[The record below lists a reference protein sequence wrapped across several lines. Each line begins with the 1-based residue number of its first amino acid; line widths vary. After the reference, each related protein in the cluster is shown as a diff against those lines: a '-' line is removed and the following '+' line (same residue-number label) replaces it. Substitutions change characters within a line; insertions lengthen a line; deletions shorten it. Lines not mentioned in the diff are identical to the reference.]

1 MAELNEYQINQI
13 TTNIKQFSETYKELT
28 YKISKSNLDRKFD
41 KAVSNLKTYINDTK
55 KAIQD
60 AEKAFKIAI
69 EGERSFFG
77 LLSTNGLNGIIN
89 KKFSESSEVIN
100 KIIKENDD
108 NIENIINSLPTIG
121 KATNISGIYNSTEY
135 AGDEDYSN
143 NSIFDSVSESVSR
156 TGGSS
161 SLGFAFFND
170 DFNEYNEDY
179 SLDKENIN
187 ETNYSS
193 NEIFVTQGP
202 TLVKCNSNDESI
214 KIDENISIF
223 SVGCFQN
230 LISLK
235 KIEFEKAT
243 ELKMNLFSGCS
254 NLKLIILPENVEIIS
269 PNAFRNIPDDC
280 VICFKGEKDKI
291 QAYKAIEGKKV
302 IFGYKSG
309 DEEDNGKIEEIN
321 FEKKSSE
328 KAKRI
333 VIKKDTPLDSDEMI
347 DLWMKRNSK
356 YKFSLNDVK
365 QAISNIGNNT
375 DKDAILKE
383 ALIINIEKNLEG
395 KKFFDFASNL
405 HYLIKIQKENNE
417 VESCIESIFGLMY
430 LDTSGYRM
438 YDIKYSP
445 YIDYEHNCYYHPSM
459 ELKELNELIEEGK
472 INNDSELD
480 DKYRK
485 SKYVIRLSQILEKP
499 LYSVEASIQLM
510 HLALKNPYEYFNPHT
525 SGVIKNYK

>member
-69 EGERSFFG
+69 EGERPFFG
-77 LLSTNGLNGIIN
+77 LLSTNGLNDIIN

-179 SLDKENIN
+179 SLEKENIN

-202 TLVKCNSNDESI
+202 TLIKCNSNDEPI

-223 SVGCFQN
+223 SVG
-230 LISLK
+230 
-235 KIEFEKAT
+235 
-243 ELKMNLFSGCS
+243 
-254 NLKLIILPENVEIIS
+254 
-269 PNAFRNIPDDC
+269 
-280 VICFKGEKDKI
+280 
-291 QAYKAIEGKKV
+291 
-302 IFGYKSG
+302 
-309 DEEDNGKIEEIN
+309 
-321 FEKKSSE
+321 
-328 KAKRI
+328 
-333 VIKKDTPLDSDEMI
+333 
-347 DLWMKRNSK
+347 
-356 YKFSLNDVK
+356 
-365 QAISNIGNNT
+365 
-375 DKDAILKE
+375 
-383 ALIINIEKNLEG
+383 
-395 KKFFDFASNL
+395 
-405 HYLIKIQKENNE
+405 
-417 VESCIESIFGLMY
+417 
-430 LDTSGYRM
+430 
-438 YDIKYSP
+438 
-445 YIDYEHNCYYHPSM
+445 
-459 ELKELNELIEEGK
+459 
-472 INNDSELD
+472 
-480 DKYRK
+480 
-485 SKYVIRLSQILEKP
+485 
-499 LYSVEASIQLM
+499 
-510 HLALKNPYEYFNPHT
+510 
-525 SGVIKNYK
+525 

>member
-69 EGERSFFG
+69 EGERPFFG
-77 LLSTNGLNGIIN
+77 LLSTNGLNDIIN

-161 SLGFAFFND
+161 SLGFAFFNA

-179 SLDKENIN
+179 SLEKENIN

-202 TLVKCNSNDESI
+202 TLIKCNSNDESI

-223 SVGCFQN
+223 SVGWFPN

-280 VICFKGEKDKI
+280 VICFKGEKDRCYEDDYREFQYLVMDYLITMQKYLTYDDVSKI
-291 QAYKAIEGKKV
+291 FKYI
-302 IFGYKSG
+302 KSKQWW
-309 DEEDNGKIEEIN
+309 DTIDVLD
-321 FEKKSSE
+321 
-328 KAKRI
+328 RI
-333 VIKKDTPLDSDEMI
+333 VGNIAFKDERINDLMLEWSKDE
-347 DLWMKRNSK
+347 DLWVRRI
-356 YKFSLNDVK
+356 
-365 QAISNIGNNT
+365 AIDHQLCRKEKTNTELLEKIIVNNFGSN
-375 DKDAILKE
+375 E
-383 ALIINIEKNLEG
+383 
-395 KKFFDFASNL
+395 FF
-405 HYLIKIQKENNE
+405 
-417 VESCIESIFGLMY
+417 
-430 LDTSGYRM
+430 
-438 YDIKYSP
+438 
-445 YIDYEHNCYYHPSM
+445 
-459 ELKELNELIEEGK
+459 
-472 INNDSELD
+472 INNGRNMEN
-480 DKYRK
+480 RK
-485 SKYVIRLSQILEKP
+485 EIR
-499 LYSVEASIQLM
+499 
-510 HLALKNPYEYFNPHT
+510 
-525 SGVIKNYK
+525 